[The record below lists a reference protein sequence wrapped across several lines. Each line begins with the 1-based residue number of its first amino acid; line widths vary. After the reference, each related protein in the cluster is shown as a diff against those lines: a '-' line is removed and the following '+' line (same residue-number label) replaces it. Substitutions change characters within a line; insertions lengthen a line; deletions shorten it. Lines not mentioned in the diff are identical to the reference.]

1 MNLNFVKHIDINS
14 DSESMITRS
23 KNQNISLD
31 KFVHS
36 FYFSKFQKLQ
46 RNYSKRDRVE
56 KSYVLK
62 MCRVC
67 VDVWWLVKQMFW
79 KERFRDNF
87 DEISDI
93 NVTRWQ
99 AGQATGDTVHRI
111 VVQEPFYCRLRQSTA
126 EDLSL
131 WRGHCSN
138 LWETLMIVV
147 LSILVIV
154 AVFK

>member
-36 FYFSKFQKLQ
+36 FYFSKFQKSQ
-46 RNYSKRDRVE
+46 GNYSKRDRVE

-67 VDVWWLVKQMFW
+67 
-79 KERFRDNF
+79 
-87 DEISDI
+87 
-93 NVTRWQ
+93 
-99 AGQATGDTVHRI
+99 
-111 VVQEPFYCRLRQSTA
+111 
-126 EDLSL
+126 
-131 WRGHCSN
+131 
-138 LWETLMIVV
+138 LMISETDV
-147 LSILVIV
+147 LEGEVS
-154 AVFK
+154 